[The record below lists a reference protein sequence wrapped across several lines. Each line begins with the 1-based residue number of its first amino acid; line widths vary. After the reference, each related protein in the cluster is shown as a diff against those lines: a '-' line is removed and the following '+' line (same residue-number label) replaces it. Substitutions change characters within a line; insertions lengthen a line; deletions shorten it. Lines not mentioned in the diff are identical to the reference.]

1 MKVSFERISADVSC
15 LAIATAILVGQCG
28 TVQAQLNTP
37 PAGFTPLFN
46 GKDLSGWYG
55 WSTQDPSDLWTKS
68 AEEQAKYKK
77 ESVEGGLLDKNGKPN
92 NEHINAHWSVQN
104 GELVNDGHGLY
115 LSSDK
120 DYADFELH
128 LEYKAL
134 PKGDSGVYL
143 RGTPQVQIWDP
154 AEPDPSGLGRA
165 LGSGGLWNNRKGS
178 PGKDPLKTMDK
189 PLGEWNSLKMTMI
202 GEQVTVV
209 FNGEVVVDRAPLEN
223 FFANQKTGYVAYS
236 KPDAAKKDGEAPK
249 MPNGFMRDPVYAKG
263 PIQLQTHGS
272 EIRWRNVYV
281 REIPAEEANKTL
293 AARDADGF
301 VEFINGKDLS
311 GWKGAVENYEVKDGS
326 VVCKQG
332 KGGDLL
338 TEDEYENFIIR
349 FEFKLPPAGNNGI
362 ALRTP
367 LGGHSSSDGLE
378 LQVIDSDGY
387 NAQHTDAP
395 LLPYQFHGSLYNC
408 VGAKHGYLR
417 PVGQWNY
424 EEVEVRGQKIK
435 VTLNGTKILDVDI
448 DSFDRSQIQ
457 HPPKGLDNRKGHI
470 GFAGHSDPV
479 AYRSF
484 KVKKL

>member
-1 MKVSFERISADVSC
+1 MKVSFERISAEVYC

-104 GELVNDGHGLY
+104 GELVNDGHGHY

-178 PGKDPLKTMDK
+178 PGKDPLKKMDK

-209 FNGEVVVDRAPLEN
+209 FNGEEVIHADLNNWPE
-223 FFANQKTGYVAYS
+223 
-236 KPDAAKKDGEAPK
+236 AKKNPDGT
-249 MPNGFMRDPVYAKG
+249 PNKFPVALKDYARSG
-263 PIQLQTHGS
+263 PIGLQGLHG
-272 EIRWRNVYV
+272 
-281 REIPAEEANKTL
+281 
-293 AARDADGF
+293 AA
-301 VEFINGKDLS
+301 
-311 GWKGAVENYEVKDGS
+311 
-326 VVCKQG
+326 Q
-332 KGGDLL
+332 
-338 TEDEYENFIIR
+338 
-349 FEFKLPPAGNNGI
+349 
-362 ALRTP
+362 
-367 LGGHSSSDGLE
+367 
-378 LQVIDSDGY
+378 
-387 NAQHTDAP
+387 AP
-395 LLPYQFHGSLYNC
+395 VWYRHL
-408 VGAKHGYLR
+408 
-417 PVGQWNY
+417 
-424 EEVEVRGQKIK
+424 KIK
-435 VTLNGTKILDVDI
+435 VLD
-448 DSFDRSQIQ
+448 
-457 HPPKGLDNRKGHI
+457 
-470 GFAGHSDPV
+470 
-479 AYRSF
+479 
-484 KVKKL
+484 